1 MARSSLTLAASVTA
15 ALPGAAVVGV
25 GLLTENGAG
34 RFDAAVARLDDGR
47 DVVVRTP
54 ADDDSAAD
62 LAAESRALHAL
73 TPGVRALL
81 PFRVPEVLGEAGS
94 GSARVLVV
102 DRLHG
107 YRVDP
112 AHLPKGSGFATAIG
126 SALAAVHGLPP
137 SIVRTDGLP
146 VRTPDQVRD
155 DVARLL
161 DRAEATDRVPGVL
174 VERWR
179 RALAVDELWRF
190 ESAVVL
196 GGATSASFLLSEDD
210 TATVTGLLDWGG
222 LSVGDPATDLR
233 WLASAPT
240 AAEDVY
246 AGYIAD
252 ASRAPDALLRER
264 ARMYAELEFVKWLV
278 HGHDNG
284 RSEVVSD
291 AVALLE
297 ALAEGVGGD
306 DIVPEARPDV
316 DAALAYAHLIPEPAA
331 AAADTSMQTD
341 AYDPQMMS
349 LFLAAEND
357 RQSATSAPDFGLEG
371 LREPAEQPTAPIDMA
386 GWISERDDEPAAA
399 ETVPA
404 LPADQESSADEPQPA
419 DEDDLRDEAQRATRA
434 ALRRWGASGDD
445 GARMGQGV

>member
-1 MARSSLTLAASVTA
+1 
-15 ALPGAAVVGV
+15 VVGV

-34 RFDAAVARLDDGR
+34 RFDSAVARLDDGR
-47 DVVVRTP
+47 EVVVRTP
-54 ADDDSAAD
+54 AGDDSASD

-73 TPGVRALL
+73 TAGVRALL

-94 GSARVLVV
+94 GAARVLVV
-102 DRLHG
+102 DRLSG

-146 VRTPDQVRD
+146 VRTPEQVRD
-155 DVARLL
+155 DVSRLL

-174 VERWR
+174 IERWR

-246 AGYIAD
+246 AGYVAD

-284 RSEVVSD
+284 RSEVVAD

-316 DAALAYAHLIPEPAA
+316 DAALAYGHLIPDAA

-357 RQSATSAPDFGLEG
+357 RQAASSAPDFGLEG
-371 LREPAEQPTAPIDMA
+371 LREPQDQPTAPIDMA
-386 GWISERDDEPAAA
+386 GWISERDDDKPAGAGAA
-399 ETVPA
+399 PA
-404 LPADQESSADEPQPA
+404 LPADQQPTPAEPV
-419 DEDDLRDEAQRATRA
+419 DEDDLHDEAQRATRA
-434 ALRRWGASGDD
+434 ALRRWGATDDD
-445 GARMGQGV
+445 GARLGQGV